1 MRLTVVGCSGSY
13 PGPDSAASCYLV
25 EAGDTRIVLDLGN
38 GALGSLQ
45 RHTNLDDI
53 DAVLLSHLHPD
64 HCLDLCSYYI
74 YRRYRPEGPLPPI
87 PVYGSTGVAER
98 IAAAYGQPPERG
110 MHEAFEFVEWS
121 EDTRYKIGSVEVTV
135 ARVAHPVPAYGLRVR
150 HAGTGRVLAF
160 SGDTGPCAALDRVAQ
175 DADLFLCEAAFQ
187 VGQDSTPNLHLN
199 GREAAEAAT
208 RAGARSLLLTHIP
221 PWNDPSRTLAE
232 ATPAFGGPIQL
243 ARTGLVLEIG

>member
-1 MRLTVVGCSGSY
+1 MRLTIVGCSGSY

-38 GALGSLQ
+38 GALGPLQ
-45 RHTNLDDI
+45 RYANLDGI

-64 HCLDLCSYYI
+64 HCLDLCSYFI
-74 YRRYRPEGPLPPI
+74 YRRYRPEGLLPRI

-98 IAAAYGQPPERG
+98 MAAAYGQPPERR

-121 EDTRYKIGSVEVTV
+121 EETRYEIGPVAVTV
-135 ARVAHPVPAYGLRVR
+135 ARVAHPVLAYGMRIE
-150 HAGTGRVLAF
+150 HAGRVLAF
-160 SGDTGPCAALDRVAQ
+160 SGDTGPCAALERVAQ

-187 VGQDSTPNLHLN
+187 VGGDSTPGLHLN

-208 RAGARSLLLTHIP
+208 RAGARGLVLTHVP

-232 ATPAFGGPIQL
+232 AAPAFDGHIEL
-243 ARTGLVLEIG
+243 ARPGLVLEIG